1 MRLKHEHR
9 IFWIAFLA
17 GLPAVAAAFALLWV
31 GEYGGQTK
39 WTVMALITAIW
50 LGCCFSLIGKVRFPL
65 QTLSNLLAAIREGD
79 YSIRARG
86 GRREDALGEVIIE
99 VNALGENLRQ
109 QRLAA
114 LEATALL
121 SKVMTEI
128 EVAVFTFDG
137 AQKLRLVNRAGEKLL
152 GKPAER
158 LLNGSASDLGLAD
171 CLQEEPSRT
180 MEIMLPG
187 GAGRWGLR
195 RTTFRQH
202 GMTHTLVVL
211 TDLSRALRE
220 EERAA
225 WQRLLRVLA
234 HELNNSLAPIKSIA
248 GTMTGLLKRQP
259 RMEDWEQD
267 MQRGLEVISSRA
279 EALNRF
285 VGAYTQL
292 ARLPQPRLGPVD
304 VGVWVRRV
312 VGLETRLQVALAAG
326 PPLVIEADGDLLDQ
340 LLINLVRNAVD
351 ASLEIKGVAPG
362 SAALRRQER
371 GAGAAPSGSEGG
383 VTIRWSRNVSGLEVL
398 VEDDGAGLS
407 NPANL
412 FVPFFTTKKTGS
424 GIGLVLSRQ
433 IAEAHGGS
441 IMLENRTDRKGCRAR
456 LRLPIK

>member
-1 MRLKHEHR
+1 MIKRLKHEHR
-9 IFWIAFLA
+9 IFWVALLA
-17 GLPAVAAAFALLWV
+17 GLPATGAAAIFLWL
-31 GEYGGQTK
+31 GGYSDQTK
-39 WTVMALITAIW
+39 WTVMTVLILVW
-50 LGCCFSLIGKVRFPL
+50 LGCSLSVIGKVRFPL

-121 SKVMTEI
+121 SKVMVEI

-137 AQKLRLVNRAGEKLL
+137 AQRLRLVNRAGERLL
-152 GKPAER
+152 GKPSER
-158 LLNGSASDLGLAD
+158 VLNCTALQLGLAD
-171 CLQEEPSRT
+171 CLEGEPSRT
-180 MEIMLPG
+180 LEMMLPG
-187 GAGRWGLR
+187 GTGRWGLR
-195 RTTFRQH
+195 RTTFREQ
-202 GMTHTLVVL
+202 GMPHTLLVL
-211 TDLSRALRE
+211 SDLSKALRE

-248 GTMTGLLKRQP
+248 ETMTALLKRQP
-259 RMEDWEQD
+259 RIDDWEQD

-292 ARLPQPRLGPVD
+292 ARLPQPRLAPVD
-304 VGVWVRRV
+304 VAAWVRRV
-312 VGLETRLQVALAAG
+312 LALETRLSAALEPG
-326 PPLVIEADGDLLDQ
+326 PSLVIEADGDLLDQ

-351 ASLEIKGVAPG
+351 ASLETN
-362 SAALRRQER
+362 
-371 GAGAAPSGSEGG
+371 GG
-383 VTIRWSRNVSGLEVL
+383 VKLVWNCSQSSLDVIIEDEGPGL
-398 VEDDGAGLS
+398 AS
-407 NPANL
+407 SANL
-412 FVPFFTTKKTGS
+412 FVPFFTTKKNGS

-441 IMLENRTDRKGCRAR
+441 LLVENRKDHRGCTAR
-456 LRLPIK
+456 LRLPINGAHT